1 MAHPAVLNAKSLQVH
16 TWTQIS
22 DEQFLQLTA
31 LKMNINS
38 VSMSSD
44 VFLEFLRVTDG
55 LYCEIEKQD
64 DPLCVVSIFVTNCH
78 LAMMRTGFAC
88 VRDGRSGIEYR
99 IPRV

>member
-44 VFLEFLRVTDG
+44 VFLEFLR
-55 LYCEIEKQD
+55 D